1 MTFVD
6 DAGVGRLVSLAA
18 EPEVVADRFE
28 IDTLLGE
35 GGMGVV
41 FEAWDR
47 EARRSVAL
55 KLLREVDEATSA
67 RFDREAE
74 ALAALSHPGIVGYV
88 AHGTTAL
95 GERYLAMERLVGVTL
110 AAPLA
115 EGPLGVRDAARVGHG
130 VAAALAAAHEKGLVH
145 RDIKPSNIFLENGSV
160 ERVKLLDFGLARG
173 KDAPAVTRAGSLV
186 GTPSYMAPEQVRGAG
201 TPDARTDLF
210 ALGAVLFECLTG
222 RAPFTGADTEAVL
235 VKILVERP
243 PAVRELRPL
252 APPALE
258 ALVARML
265 SKDPAGRPAGAAE
278 VARELAALLADRDL
292 GAAPAAAA
300 GDPAEAAAPGTLIA
314 GKYRVI
320 RALGRGG
327 MGVVLLAR
335 HEALDRNVALKL
347 LRGRKSGGD
356 VARFLREARAASRLE
371 SEHVAR
377 VMDVGTLDGGTP
389 FIVMEFL
396 SGKDLA
402 QVLHDRERLPVEVA
416 VDHVLQAGEAIAEA
430 HALGIVHRDLKPSN
444 LFLTARRDGSP
455 LVKVLDFGISKI
467 SRASDFAASETRS
480 ADASITAP
488 DAVMGSPLYMSPE
501 QLESA
506 KRVDAR
512 ADIWSLGVV
521 LHELLTGRPPFEA
534 DSFMAMGAK
543 IAAGAPAR
551 LRDGCPEAPEG
562 LAAVV
567 LRCLEKDPARRFR
580 SVAELA
586 QALGP
591 YAPEGSRLSIDR
603 IARIAR
609 AEAGAGAAAADE
621 PGARPDEP
629 AARLEAAAAD
639 RATTARTW
647 NAPAAPGA
655 RRGVLVLGV
664 AAAVALGAALLATQ
678 RAPAVADGAPAAPA
692 STAPALPEA
701 TPSGALAGSAAAPS
715 PAASAAPSPAA
726 SAAPSPAASAAPSP
740 AAGASAGAPAPQGAG
755 PASGAPPSRSAG
767 AAPGAPSS
775 TPPARAPS
783 SARARDLA
791 PPRQGNAPAAPAAER
806 ARPAGKPPPG
816 DAVDPMNPALINR

>member
-55 KLLREVDEATSA
+55 KLLRDVDEATSA

-110 AAPLA
+110 AARLA

-130 VAAALAAAHEKGLVH
+130 VAAALAAAHEKDLVH

-173 KDAPAVTRAGSLV
+173 KDAPAVTGAGSLV

-265 SKDPAGRPAGAAE
+265 SKDPAGRPASAAE

-320 RALGRGG
+320 RTLGRGG
-327 MGVVLLAR
+327 MGVVLLVR
-335 HEALDRNVALKL
+335 HEALDRNVAIKL
-347 LRGRKSGGD
+347 LRGNLRGKQSGGD
-356 VARFLREARAASRLE
+356 VARFLREARAVSRLE

-377 VMDVGTLDGGTP
+377 VMDVGTLDDGTP

-402 QVLHDRERLPVEVA
+402 QVLHDRKRLPVEVA

-562 LAAVV
+562 LASVV

-603 IARIAR
+603 IARIA
-609 AEAGAGAAAADE
+609 GAGAAAADE
-621 PGARPDEP
+621 PDARP
-629 AARLEAAAAD
+629 EAAAAD

-647 NAPAAPGA
+647 NAPAAPRA

-692 STAPALPEA
+692 STAPALSEA
-701 TPSGALAGSAAAPS
+701 APSGALAGSAAAPS
-715 PAASAAPSPAA
+715 PAVSAAPL
-726 SAAPSPAASAAPSP
+726 P
-740 AAGASAGAPAPQGAG
+740 AAGASAGAPHPPQ
-755 PASGAPPSRSAG
+755 GAPPSRSAG

-775 TPPARAPS
+775 IPPPRAPS
-783 SARARDLA
+783 SARARDPA

>member
-18 EPEVVADRFE
+18 EPEVVAGRFE
-28 IDTLLGE
+28 LDTLLGE

-41 FEAWDR
+41 FAAWDR
-47 EARRSVAL
+47 EGHRSVAL
-55 KLLREVDEATSA
+55 KLLRDVDEATSA

-88 AHGTTAL
+88 AHGSTAL

-110 AAPLA
+110 AERLA

-145 RDIKPSNIFLENGSV
+145 RDIKPSNLFLQDGAAD
-160 ERVKLLDFGLARG
+160 RVKLLDFGLARG
-173 KDAPAVTRAGSLV
+173 KESAPAVTGPGALV
-186 GTPSYMAPEQVRGAG
+186 GTPSYMAPEQVRGAA

-243 PAVRELRPL
+243 LAVRALCPL

-258 ALVARML
+258 ALIARML
-265 SKDPAGRPAGAAE
+265 SKAPEGRPASAAE
-278 VARELAALLADRDL
+278 VARALAALLADEGLD
-292 GAAPAAAA
+292 AAPAA
-300 GDPAEAAAPGTLIA
+300 GDPAQPAAPGTLIA

-320 RALGRGG
+320 RTLGSGG
-327 MGVVLLAR
+327 MGVVLLAW
-335 HEALDRNVALKL
+335 HEPLDRNVALKL

-371 SEHVAR
+371 SEHVTR
-377 VMDVGTLDGGTP
+377 VMDVGTLDDDTP

-396 SGKDLA
+396 SGKDIG
-402 QVLHDRERLPVEVA
+402 QVLHDRKRLPVGVA
-416 VDHVLQAGEAIAEA
+416 VDYVLQAGEAIAEA

-444 LFLTARRDGSP
+444 LFLTTRRDGSP
-455 LVKVLDFGISKI
+455 LVKVLDFGISKM
-467 SRASDFAASETRS
+467 SRASDAARSETL
-480 ADASITAP
+480 AVDASITAP

-501 QLESA
+501 QLEST

-521 LHELLTGRPPFEA
+521 LQELLTGRPPFEA

-567 LRCLEKDPARRFR
+567 LRCLEKDPARRFQ
-580 SVAELA
+580 SIAELA

-591 YAPEGSRLSIDR
+591 HAPEGSRLSVER
-603 IARIAR
+603 ITRV
-609 AEAGAGAAAADE
+609 AGAGAAVA
-621 PGARPDEP
+621 DEP
-629 AARLEAAAAD
+629 AARPEDVAVD
-639 RATTARTW
+639 RAISARTW
-647 NAPAAPGA
+647 DAPAAPRG
-655 RRGVLVLGV
+655 RRGALVLGV
-664 AAAVALGAALLATQ
+664 GAALALGAVLLAAQ
-678 RAPAVADGAPAAPA
+678 RAPGVADGTPAASA
-692 STAPALPEA
+692 SVAPTAPSAEV
-701 TPSGALAGSAAAPS
+701 TPSASQALQGSAAAAAAAPS
-715 PAASAAPSPAA
+715 PPAATTNAASPTPDAEA
-726 SAAPSPAASAAPSP
+726 SADAPPSR
-740 AAGASAGAPAPQGAG
+740 GAG
-755 PASGAPPSRSAG
+755 PSNGAPPSQRAG
-767 AAPGAPSS
+767 PVAGAPSPS
-775 TPPARAPS
+775 PPARPPS
-783 SARARDLA
+783 SARARPAA
-791 PPRQGNAPAAPAAER
+791 PPAQHSPPAAPAVER
-806 ARPAGKPPPG
+806 SRPAAEPPPG
-816 DAVDPMNPALINR
+816 DVVDPMDPALIRR

>member
-1 MTFVD
+1 MTFLD

-18 EPEVVADRFE
+18 EPEVVAGRFE

-47 EARRSVAL
+47 EEQRSVAL
-55 KLLREVDEATSA
+55 KLLRDVDEATSA

-88 AHGTTAL
+88 AHGSTAL

-110 AAPLA
+110 AERLA
-115 EGPLGVRDAARVGHG
+115 DGPLGVRDAARVGHG
-130 VAAALAAAHEKGLVH
+130 VASALASAHEEGLVH
-145 RDIKPSNIFLENGSV
+145 RDIKPSNIFLQDGAAD
-160 ERVKLLDFGLARG
+160 RVKLLDFGLARG
-173 KDAPAVTRAGSLV
+173 KNAPAVTGAGTLV
-186 GTPSYMAPEQVRGAG
+186 GTPSYMAPEQVRGAAP
-201 TPDARTDLF
+201 PDARADLF

-222 RAPFTGADTEAVL
+222 RAPFTAADTEAVL

-243 PAVRELRPL
+243 PAVRELCPL

-265 SKDPAGRPAGAAE
+265 SKDPGGRPASAAE
-278 VARELAALLADRDL
+278 VARDLAALLADKDL
-292 GAAPAAAA
+292 GAAPARAA
-300 GDPAEAAAPGTLIA
+300 GDPAQAAAPGTLIA

-320 RALGRGG
+320 RMLGSGG
-327 MGVVLLAR
+327 MGVVLLAW
-335 HEALDRNVALKL
+335 HGALDRNVALKL
-347 LRGRKSGGD
+347 LRGKKSGRD

-377 VMDVGTLDGGTP
+377 VMDVGMLDDDTP

-396 SGKDLA
+396 SGKDLG
-402 QVLHDRERLPVEVA
+402 QVLLERKRLPVGVA
-416 VDHVLQAGEAIAEA
+416 VDYVLQAGEAIAEA

-455 LVKVLDFGISKI
+455 LVKVLDFGISKV
-467 SRASDFAASETRS
+467 SRASDAAADAETLA

-501 QLESA
+501 QLEST

-521 LHELLTGRPPFEA
+521 LQELLTGRPPFEA

-551 LRDGCPEAPEG
+551 LSDGCPEAPEG

-586 QALGP
+586 QALEP
-591 YAPEGSRLSIDR
+591 YAPEGSRLSVDR
-603 IARIAR
+603 ITRV
-609 AEAGAGAAAADE
+609 AGAGAAAA
-621 PGARPDEP
+621 ADEP
-629 AARLEAAAAD
+629 AARPADVASD
-639 RATTARTW
+639 RATTAHTW
-647 NAPAAPGA
+647 NTAAASRG
-655 RRGVLVLGV
+655 RRGALALGV
-664 AAAVALGAALLATQ
+664 GAALALGAVLLAAL
-678 RAPAVADGAPAAPA
+678 RSPEVADDTPAAPA
-692 STAPALPEA
+692 SAARTAPSGEV
-701 TPSGALAGSAAAPS
+701 TPSPSQALQSSAAAPAPPPAVTPNAAAPS
-715 PAASAAPSPAA
+715 PDAE
-726 SAAPSPAASAAPSP
+726 
-740 AAGASAGAPAPQGAG
+740 APA
-755 PASGAPPSRSAG
+755 
-767 AAPGAPSS
+767 GAPSS
-775 TPPARAPS
+775 RGAEAPAGAPPARSAGPVAGAPSPTPPARPPS
-783 SARARDLA
+783 SARARA
-791 PPRQGNAPAAPAAER
+791 PTPPAVDSPPAAPPVER
-806 ARPAGKPPPG
+806 SRPAARPPPG
-816 DAVDPMNPALINR
+816 DAVDLMDPALIRR

>member
-18 EPEVVADRFE
+18 QPEVVADRFE

-55 KLLREVDEATSA
+55 KLLRDVDEATSA

-110 AAPLA
+110 AARLA

-173 KDAPAVTRAGSLV
+173 KDAPAVTGAGSLV

-201 TPDARTDLF
+201 SPDARTDLF

-252 APPALE
+252 TPPALE

-265 SKDPAGRPAGAAE
+265 SKDPAGRPASAAE

-300 GDPAEAAAPGTLIA
+300 GDPAEAAAPGALIA

-320 RALGRGG
+320 RTLGRGG

-335 HEALDRNVALKL
+335 HEALDRNVAIKL
-347 LRGRKSGGD
+347 LRGSLRGKQGGAD
-356 VARFLREARAASRLE
+356 VARFLREARAVSRLE

-377 VMDVGTLDGGTP
+377 VMDVGTLDEGTP

-402 QVLHDRERLPVEVA
+402 QVLHDRKRLPVEVA

-444 LFLTARRDGSP
+444 LFLTTRRDGSP

-467 SRASDFAASETRS
+467 SRASDVAASETRS

-591 YAPEGSRLSIDR
+591 YAPEGSRLSVDR
-603 IARIAR
+603 IVRV
-609 AEAGAGAAAADE
+609 AGAGAAAA
-621 PGARPDEP
+621 AADEP
-629 AARLEAAAAD
+629 AARPEAAAAD

-655 RRGVLVLGV
+655 RRGALVLGV

-678 RAPAVADGAPAAPA
+678 RAPAGADGAPAAPA
-692 STAPALPEA
+692 PTAAPALSEA
-701 TPSGALAGSAAAPS
+701 TPSGDLASSAAAPL
-715 PAASAAPSPAA
+715 PAASAAPPPAA
-726 SAAPSPAASAAPSP
+726 SAAPPP
-740 AAGASAGAPAPQGAG
+740 AAGASAGALPPQGAG
-755 PASGAPPSRSAG
+755 PSSGAPPSRSAG

-775 TPPARAPS
+775 APPPRAPS
-783 SARARDLA
+783 SARARDPA
-791 PPRQGNAPAAPAAER
+791 PPRQGDAPAAPAAER

-816 DAVDPMNPALINR
+816 DAVDPMNPALLNR

>member
-1 MTFVD
+1 
-6 DAGVGRLVSLAA
+6 
-18 EPEVVADRFE
+18 
-28 IDTLLGE
+28 
-35 GGMGVV
+35 
-41 FEAWDR
+41 
-47 EARRSVAL
+47 
-55 KLLREVDEATSA
+55 
-67 RFDREAE
+67 
-74 ALAALSHPGIVGYV
+74 
-88 AHGTTAL
+88 
-95 GERYLAMERLVGVTL
+95 
-110 AAPLA
+110 A

-145 RDIKPSNIFLENGSV
+145 RDIKPSNIFLESGSV

-265 SKDPAGRPAGAAE
+265 SKDPAGRPASAAE

-320 RALGRGG
+320 RTLGRGG

-335 HEALDRNVALKL
+335 HEALDRNVAIKL

-377 VMDVGTLDGGTP
+377 VMDVGTLDDGAP

-603 IARIAR
+603 IVRVAGV
-609 AEAGAGAAAADE
+609 EAGAGAAAADE
-621 PGARPDEP
+621 PGARPEEP

-639 RATTARTW
+639 R
-647 NAPAAPGA
+647 
-655 RRGVLVLGV
+655 
-664 AAAVALGAALLATQ
+664 
-678 RAPAVADGAPAAPA
+678 
-692 STAPALPEA
+692 
-701 TPSGALAGSAAAPS
+701 
-715 PAASAAPSPAA
+715 
-726 SAAPSPAASAAPSP
+726 
-740 AAGASAGAPAPQGAG
+740 
-755 PASGAPPSRSAG
+755 
-767 AAPGAPSS
+767 
-775 TPPARAPS
+775 
-783 SARARDLA
+783 
-791 PPRQGNAPAAPAAER
+791 
-806 ARPAGKPPPG
+806 
-816 DAVDPMNPALINR
+816 

>member
-1 MTFVD
+1 MTFLD

-18 EPEVVADRFE
+18 EPEVVAGRFE
-28 IDTLLGE
+28 VDTLLGE

-47 EARRSVAL
+47 EERRSVAL
-55 KLLREVDEATSA
+55 KVLRDVDEATSA

-88 AHGTTAL
+88 AHGSTPL

-110 AAPLA
+110 AERLA
-115 EGPLGVRDAARVGHG
+115 AGPLGVRDAAEVGHG
-130 VAAALAAAHEKGLVH
+130 VASALAAAHEKGLVH
-145 RDIKPSNIFLENGSV
+145 RDIKPSNIFLQDGAV
-160 ERVKLLDFGLARG
+160 DRVKLLDFGLARG
-173 KDAPAVTRAGSLV
+173 PNAAAVTGAGTLV
-186 GTPSYMAPEQVRGAG
+186 GTPSYMAPEQVRGAA

-222 RAPFTGADTEAVL
+222 RAPFSGADTEAVL

-243 PAVRELRPL
+243 PAVRELCPL

-265 SKDPAGRPAGAAE
+265 AKAPEVRPASAAE
-278 VARELAALLADRDL
+278 VAAQLAVLLADEGL

-300 GDPAEAAAPGTLIA
+300 GDPAQAAAPGALLA
-314 GKYRVI
+314 GKYRVV
-320 RALGRGG
+320 RTLGSGG

-377 VMDVGTLDGGTP
+377 VMDVGTLDDETP

-396 SGKDLA
+396 SGKDLG
-402 QVLHDRERLPVEVA
+402 QVLHEKKRLPVGVA
-416 VDHVLQAGEAIAEA
+416 VDYVLQAGEAIAEA

-467 SRASDFAASETRS
+467 SRASDGAHAATLPL
-480 ADASITAP
+480 DVSITAP
-488 DAVMGSPLYMSPE
+488 DAIMGSPLYMSPE
-501 QLESA
+501 QLEST

-512 ADIWSLGVV
+512 TDIWSLGVV
-521 LHELLTGRPPFEA
+521 LQELLTGRPPFA
-534 DSFMAMGAK
+534 AGSFMAMGAK
-543 IAAGAPAR
+543 IAAGAPAG
-551 LRDGCPEAPEG
+551 LREGCPEAPEG

-567 LRCLEKDPARRFR
+567 LRCLEKDPARRFQ

-591 YAPEGSRLSIDR
+591 YAPEGSRLSVER
-603 IARIAR
+603 IVRV
-609 AEAGAGAAAADE
+609 AGAGAAAADASAA
-621 PGARPDEP
+621 PALSAGAP
-629 AARLEAAAAD
+629 AARPEGVPSD
-639 RATTARTW
+639 RAITARTW
-647 NAPAAPGA
+647 DAPAASRG
-655 RRGVLVLGV
+655 RRGALVLVAG
-664 AAAVALGAALLATQ
+664 AAIALGAGLVAVL
-678 RAPAVADGAPAAPA
+678 RAPGGAEGPPAAPA
-692 STAPALPEA
+692 SAGATAPSTEETPIPSHALQR
-701 TPSGALAGSAAAPS
+701 SAAAPA
-715 PAASAAPSPAA
+715 PPRPPAAAASAAA
-726 SAAPSPAASAAPSP
+726 SAAAPAPEAE
-740 AAGASAGAPAPQGAG
+740 ASAGAPPSRGADL
-755 PASGAPPSRSAG
+755 PDGAPPSQGAG
-767 AAPGAPSS
+767 ATTAAAPPS
-775 TPPARAPS
+775 PPARPPS
-783 SARARDLA
+783 SARARPAA
-791 PPRQGNAPAAPAAER
+791 PPAKDSRPAAPAVEQ
-806 ARPAGKPPPG
+806 ARPAAKPPPG
-816 DAVDPMNPALINR
+816 EVDPMDPALIRR

>member
-47 EARRSVAL
+47 EAGRSVAL
-55 KLLREVDEATSA
+55 KLLRDVDEATSA

-110 AAPLA
+110 ATPLA

-145 RDIKPSNIFLENGSV
+145 RDIKPSNIFLESGSV

-173 KDAPAVTRAGSLV
+173 KDAPAVTGAGSLV

-201 TPDARTDLF
+201 SPDARTDLF
-210 ALGAVLFECLTG
+210 ALGAVLFECVTG

-235 VKILVERP
+235 IKILVERP
-243 PAVRELRPL
+243 PPVRELRPL

-265 SKDPAGRPAGAAE
+265 SKDPAGRPASAAE

-320 RALGRGG
+320 RTLGRGG

-335 HEALDRNVALKL
+335 HEALDRNVAIKL

-377 VMDVGTLDGGTP
+377 VMDVGTLDDGAP

-402 QVLHDRERLPVEVA
+402 QVLHERKRLPVEVA

-591 YAPEGSRLSIDR
+591 YAPEGARLSIDR
-603 IARIAR
+603 IARVAGAE

-621 PGARPDEP
+621 PAARPD
-629 AARLEAAAAD
+629 AAAAD

-701 TPSGALAGSAAAPS
+701 TPSGAVAGSAAAPS
-715 PAASAAPSPAA
+715 PAASAAAA
-726 SAAPSPAASAAPSP
+726 SAAPLP
-740 AAGASAGAPAPQGAG
+740 AAGAPAGAPPPPQAAG
-755 PASGAPPSRSAG
+755 PSSGAPPSRSAG

-783 SARARDLA
+783 SARARDPA

-816 DAVDPMNPALINR
+816 DAVDPMNPALISR

>member
-28 IDTLLGE
+28 IDTMLGE

-55 KLLREVDEATSA
+55 KLLRDVDEATSA

-110 AAPLA
+110 AARLA

-173 KDAPAVTRAGSLV
+173 KDAPAVTGAGSLV

-201 TPDARTDLF
+201 SPDARTDLF

-265 SKDPAGRPAGAAE
+265 SKDPAGRPASAAE

-320 RALGRGG
+320 RTLGRGG

-335 HEALDRNVALKL
+335 HEALDRNVAIKL
-347 LRGRKSGGD
+347 LRGNLRGKQGGAD
-356 VARFLREARAASRLE
+356 VARFLREARAVSRLE

-377 VMDVGTLDGGTP
+377 VMDVGTLDEGTP

-402 QVLHDRERLPVEVA
+402 QVLHDRKRLPVEVA

-444 LFLTARRDGSP
+444 LFLTTRRDGSP

-467 SRASDFAASETRS
+467 SRASDVAASETRS

-591 YAPEGSRLSIDR
+591 YAPEGSRLSVDR
-603 IARIAR
+603 IVRV
-609 AEAGAGAAAADE
+609 AGAGAAAADE
-621 PGARPDEP
+621 PVARP
-629 AARLEAAAAD
+629 EAAAAD

-647 NAPAAPGA
+647 NAPAAPRA

-692 STAPALPEA
+692 PTAAPALSEA
-701 TPSGALAGSAAAPS
+701 APSGALASSAAASP
-715 PAASAAPSPAA
+715 PAASAAPLLAA
-726 SAAPSPAASAAPSP
+726 SAAPLLAASAAPWP
-740 AAGASAGAPAPQGAG
+740 VAGASAGAPPPQGAG
-755 PASGAPPSRSAG
+755 PSSGAPPSRSAG
-767 AAPGAPSS
+767 AAPGAPSP
-775 TPPARAPS
+775 TPPPRAPS
-783 SARARDLA
+783 SARARDPA
-791 PPRQGNAPAAPAAER
+791 PQRQGDAPAAPAAER

-816 DAVDPMNPALINR
+816 DAVDPMNPALLNR

>member
-1 MTFVD
+1 MTFLD

-18 EPEVVADRFE
+18 EPEVVAGRFE
-28 IDTLLGE
+28 IDTLIGE

-47 EARRSVAL
+47 EARRGVAL
-55 KLLREVDEATSA
+55 KLLRDVDEAASA

-74 ALAALSHPGIVGYV
+74 ALAVLSHPGIVRYV
-88 AHGTTAL
+88 AHGSTAL

-110 AAPLA
+110 EARLA
-115 EGPLGVRDAARVGHG
+115 EGPLGVRDAVRVGHG
-130 VAAALAAAHEKGLVH
+130 VAAALAAAHERGLVH
-145 RDIKPSNIFLENGSV
+145 RDIKPSNIFLESGAA

-173 KDAPAVTRAGSLV
+173 KDAPAVTKAGSLV
-186 GTPSYMAPEQVRGAG
+186 GTPSYMAPEQVRGGASS
-201 TPDARTDLF
+201 PDARADLF
-210 ALGAVLFECLTG
+210 ALGAVLFECLAG
-222 RAPFTGADTEAVL
+222 RAAFLGADTEAVL

-243 PAVRELRPL
+243 PAVRELCPL

-258 ALVARML
+258 ALVARLL
-265 SKDPAGRPAGAAE
+265 SKDPGGRPASAAE
-278 VARELAALLADRDL
+278 VARELAALLADKAL
-292 GAAPAAAA
+292 GAAPAAPA
-300 GDPAEAAAPGTLIA
+300 GDPAPAAGTLIA

-327 MGVVLLAR
+327 MGVVVLAR
-335 HEALDRNVALKL
+335 HEALERNVAIKL
-347 LRGRKSGGD
+347 LRGRRSGGD
-356 VARFLREARAASRLE
+356 VERFLREARAVSRLE

-377 VMDVGTLDGGTP
+377 VMDVGTLDDGGP

-396 SGKDLA
+396 GGKDLG
-402 QVLHDRERLPVEVA
+402 QVLHDRKRLPVGVA
-416 VDHVLQAGEAIAEA
+416 VDYVLQAGEAIAEA

-444 LFLTARRDGSP
+444 LFLTTRRDGSP

-467 SRASDFAASETRS
+467 SRASDAAEPGLPP
-480 ADASITAP
+480 AHASITAP

-501 QLESA
+501 QLEST
-506 KRVDAR
+506 KRVDSR

-521 LHELLTGRPPFEA
+521 LQELLTGRPPFEA

-591 YAPEGSRLSIDR
+591 YAPEGSRLSVDR
-603 IARIAR
+603 ISRI
-609 AEAGAGAAAADE
+609 AGAAVA
-621 PGARPDEP
+621 DEP
-629 AARLEAAAAD
+629 AARPEVVAAD

-647 NAPAAPGA
+647 DAPVARGR

-664 AAAVALGAALLATQ
+664 AAAALALGAALLAVQ
-678 RAPAVADGAPAAPA
+678 RSPGVADGTPAAPA
-692 STAPALPEA
+692 SVAATAPSTEVTPGQALP
-701 TPSGALAGSAAAPS
+701 SRSAAAPPPLPS
-715 PAASAAPSPAA
+715 PTTTGAAP
-726 SAAPSPAASAAPSP
+726 APDTEA
-740 AAGASAGAPAPQGAG
+740 AAGARPSQGAGPSSGAPPSQGAG
-755 PASGAPPSRSAG
+755 PALGARSPS
-767 AAPGAPSS
+767 
-775 TPPARAPS
+775 PPARPPS
-783 SARARDLA
+783 SARAQQPA
-791 PPRQGNAPAAPAAER
+791 PPGKGRPPAAPAVEPS
-806 ARPAGKPPPG
+806 RPAGAPPAGAPPAG
-816 DAVDPMNPALINR
+816 GAVDPMDPALIRR

>member
-18 EPEVVADRFE
+18 DPEVVAGRFE

-47 EARRSVAL
+47 EEQRSVAL
-55 KLLREVDEATSA
+55 KLLRDVDEATSA

-88 AHGTTAL
+88 AHGSTAL

-110 AAPLA
+110 AERLA
-115 EGPLGVRDAARVGHG
+115 DGPLGVRDAARVGHG
-130 VAAALAAAHEKGLVH
+130 VASALAAAHEKGLVH
-145 RDIKPSNIFLENGSV
+145 RDIKPSNIFLQDGAAD
-160 ERVKLLDFGLARG
+160 RVKLLDFGLARG
-173 KDAPAVTRAGSLV
+173 KNAPAVTGAGTLV
-186 GTPSYMAPEQVRGAG
+186 GTPSYMAPEQVRGAA

-222 RAPFTGADTEAVL
+222 RAPFTAADTEAVL

-243 PAVRELRPL
+243 PAVRELCPL

-265 SKDPAGRPAGAAE
+265 AKDPGGRPASAAE
-278 VARELAALLADRDL
+278 VARELAALLADKDL
-292 GAAPAAAA
+292 GAAPAGAA
-300 GDPAEAAAPGTLIA
+300 GDPAQAAAPGTLIA
-314 GKYRVI
+314 GKYRVV
-320 RALGRGG
+320 RTLGSGG
-327 MGVVLLAR
+327 MGVVLLAW
-335 HEALDRNVALKL
+335 HGALDRNVALKL
-347 LRGRKSGGD
+347 LRGRKSGRD

-377 VMDVGTLDGGTP
+377 VMDVGTLDDDTP

-396 SGKDLA
+396 SGKDLG
-402 QVLHDRERLPVEVA
+402 QVLLERKRLPVGVA
-416 VDHVLQAGEAIAEA
+416 VDYVLQAGEAIAEA

-455 LVKVLDFGISKI
+455 LVKVLDFGISKV
-467 SRASDFAASETRS
+467 SRASDAAHTETLP

-501 QLESA
+501 QLEST

-521 LHELLTGRPPFEA
+521 LQELLTGRPPFEA

-551 LRDGCPEAPEG
+551 LSDGCPEAPEG

-586 QALGP
+586 QALEP
-591 YAPEGSRLSIDR
+591 YAPEGSRLSVDR
-603 IARIAR
+603 ITRVAA
-609 AEAGAGAAAADE
+609 AGAAA
-621 PGARPDEP
+621 GAAVAADEP
-629 AARLEAAAAD
+629 AARPADVASD
-639 RATTARTW
+639 RATTAQTW
-647 NAPAAPGA
+647 NTAAASRG
-655 RRGVLVLGV
+655 RRGALVLGV
-664 AAAVALGAALLATQ
+664 GAALALGAVLLAAL
-678 RAPAVADGAPAAPA
+678 RSPEVADGTPAAPA
-692 STAPALPEA
+692 SAAATAPWGEVTPSPSEALQSSAAAPMPPPAA
-701 TPSGALAGSAAAPS
+701 TPNAAAPS
-715 PAASAAPSPAA
+715 PDAE
-726 SAAPSPAASAAPSP
+726 
-740 AAGASAGAPAPQGAG
+740 APA
-755 PASGAPPSRSAG
+755 
-767 AAPGAPSS
+767 GAPSS
-775 TPPARAPS
+775 QGAGASHGAPPARSAGPVAGAPS
-783 SARARDLA
+783 PVPPARPPPSARARTPT
-791 PPRQGNAPAAPAAER
+791 PPAEDSPPAAPPVER
-806 ARPAGKPPPG
+806 SRPAAKPPPAG
-816 DAVDPMNPALINR
+816 AVDLMDPALIRR